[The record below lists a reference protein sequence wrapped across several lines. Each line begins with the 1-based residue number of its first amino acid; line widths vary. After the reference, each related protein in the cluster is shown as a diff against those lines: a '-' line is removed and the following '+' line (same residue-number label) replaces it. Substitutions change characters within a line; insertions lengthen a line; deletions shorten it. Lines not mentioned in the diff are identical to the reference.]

1 METIEKLTQ
10 EARLEHEM
18 LGPIRV
24 KGRYGWRVI
33 LKGEGEAFSS
43 LLASL
48 YRLPGVHIEA
58 DPLNV

>member
-1 METIEKLTQ
+1 
-10 EARLEHEM
+10 M

-33 LKGEGEAFSS
+33 LKGEGEAFSA
-43 LLASL
+43 LLTSL
-48 YRLPGVHIEA
+48 YRLRGVHIEA